1 MKYRRATILAEKA
14 VTVNTTETIDINL
27 EDIISSIYIRIRGKN
42 GSDAPTP
49 AGHPAGFATK
59 IELVDGSD
67 VLFSLDG
74 YQIQAL
80 NYYDRLV
87 TPHTEISD
95 GGGDDQLASFL
106 LDFGRYLY
114 DTELALDP
122 KRFRNLQLKITN
134 DWDLVDAN
142 AASGYV
148 KVEADVFDEKVV
160 SPMGFLMS
168 KVIEQYTMTGSAA
181 YKYIDIPTDH
191 PFRKLL
197 CRSFL
202 TNIPPNGAVDEFRI
216 SEDND
221 KRVPFDVDVDHYLH
235 SQFGTLLPITE
246 HFTIRLSTTL
256 NSAYVMPTYWP
267 FIMGHPHTALAAIQR
282 QTYHAAE
289 RQGLLADNPSSI
301 AANLIAFGYVPHHTL
316 CFPFGD
322 QKDLDDWYDVTAKG
336 SVRARLLS
344 HSSACVTSLFGQQLR
359 RY

>member
-27 EDIISSIYIRIRGKN
+27 EDIISSIYIRIRGTS
-42 GSDAPTP
+42 GSSVHTP
-49 AGHPAGFATK
+49 AGHPAGFASK
-59 IELVDGSD
+59 IELVNGSD

-74 YQIQAL
+74 YQCQAL

-87 TPHTEISD
+87 TPDTEITD
-95 GGGDDQLASFL
+95 GGSEEQWGSYL
-106 LDFGRYLY
+106 LDFGRFLY

-122 KRFRNLQLKITN
+122 KQFRNLQLKITN
-134 DWDLVDAN
+134 DWDLVDA
-142 AASGYV
+142 AAAAGYLL
-148 KVEADVFDEKVV
+148 VEADVFDEKVV

-168 KVIEQYTMTGSAA
+168 KVIEEYTMTGSAA
-181 YKYIDIPTDH
+181 YKYIDIPTDY

-221 KRVPFDVDVDHYLH
+221 KRIPLDVDVDHYLRAQM
-235 SQFGTLLPITE
+235 SALPPLLE
-246 HFTIRLSTTL
+246 HFVIRLSTTL

-267 FIMGHPHTALAAIQR
+267 FVMGLPHTATKTLRR
-282 QTYHAAE
+282 QTYYAAE
-289 RQGLLADNPSSI
+289 RMGLIADHATAI
-301 AANLIAFGYVPHHTL
+301 ACNLIAWGYVPHHTL
-316 CFPFGD
+316 SFPFGD